1 MKLIE
6 NYNASKLTRLGRGEV
21 VYGDIGSLRGTR
33 KQLSVLLSLSLS
45 LSDESEQD
53 FFLIFDK
60 TFDTPDKS
68 SNFPL

>member
-45 LSDESEQD
+45 LSHESEKD
-53 FFLIFDK
+53 FFCFLTK
-60 TFDTPDKS
+60 HLT
-68 SNFPL
+68 LL